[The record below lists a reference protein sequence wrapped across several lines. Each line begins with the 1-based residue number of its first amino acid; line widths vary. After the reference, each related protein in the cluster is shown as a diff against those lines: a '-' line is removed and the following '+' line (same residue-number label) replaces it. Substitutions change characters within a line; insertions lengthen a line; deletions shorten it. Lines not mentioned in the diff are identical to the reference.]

1 MTEVLEILK
10 YILPSL
16 IVFGTAYY
24 LIRLYLTNDYNK
36 KLLDL
41 KQNNKNLVTPLRLQ
55 AFERVIMLLERI
67 SPSNLIIRMNN
78 PSFTASQLHIV
89 LVRAIRDEFDHNLS
103 QQVYISSVAWD
114 LLKNAKEETI
124 KLINLAASGL
134 PQGSDYTELA
144 TRILELNASIE
155 KSPIAIA
162 QEYIKSEIRTL
173 F

>member
-1 MTEVLEILK
+1 MEEIFEILK

-41 KQNNKNLVTPLRLQ
+41 KQNSKNLVTPLRLQ
-55 AFERVIMLLERI
+55 AFERIIMLLERI

-78 PSFTASQLHIV
+78 PSFNAAQLQSV

-103 QQVYISSVAWD
+103 QQVYISSVSWD

-124 KLINLAASGL
+124 KLINLASSGM
-134 PQGSDYTELA
+134 PQGASSTELA
-144 TRILELNASIE
+144 TRILELYYSIE
-155 KSPIAIA
+155 KPPIYIA
-162 QEYIKSEIRTL
+162 QEYIKNEIRTL